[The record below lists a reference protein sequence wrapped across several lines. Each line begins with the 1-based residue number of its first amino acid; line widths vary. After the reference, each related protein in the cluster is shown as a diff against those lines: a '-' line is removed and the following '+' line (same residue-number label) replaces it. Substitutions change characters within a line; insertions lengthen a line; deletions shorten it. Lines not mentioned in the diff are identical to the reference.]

1 MTNLFIG
8 IVAAAAIL
16 VLLFLATSVVRQ
28 YEGGIVLRFGRM
40 LEAREPGL
48 NFILPFVDKL
58 YRIDTRTVALTVEP
72 QEIITRDNVTIKV
85 DAVVYFAVIDPVK
98 ALLQVVDYVKATT
111 QIALTTLRSVLGQS
125 DLDELLTHREGIN
138 EKLRFII
145 DEHTEPWGVK
155 VSVVEV
161 KDVLLPEGMQRSM
174 AKQAEAEREK
184 RAKVIL
190 ADGEL
195 LAAETLARAAHII
208 RGEPPALQLR
218 YLQTL
223 SEIAGERNSTVI
235 PFPLEILDGLRG
247 GSWASRLEEAALDRR
262 LEVEQAGLADNA
274 AREMPQSARGAPP
287 GDRGKSPAAPR
298 RAGAG
303 HGD

>member
-1 MTNLFIG
+1 MSAAIG
-8 IVAAAAIL
+8 IAAAIVILVVL
-16 VLLFLATSVVRQ
+16 VLATRIVRE
-28 YEGGIVLRFGRM
+28 YEGGVVLRFGRM
-40 LEAREPGL
+40 LEVRPAGL
-48 NFILPFVDKL
+48 NMIVPLVDRM

-85 DAVVYFAVIDPVK
+85 DAVVYFAVVDPVK
-98 ALLQVVDYVKATT
+98 ALMQVVDYVKATT

-138 EKLRFII
+138 RKLQEII

-161 KDVLLPEGMQRSM
+161 KDVILPEGMQRSM

-195 LAAETLARAAHII
+195 LAAETLGKAAHII
-208 RGEPPALQLR
+208 RQEPPALQLR

-223 SEIAGERNSTVI
+223 SEIAGERNSTII
-235 PFPLEILDGLRG
+235 PFPLEVLDGLRSVAAITARNG
-247 GSWASRLEEAALDRR
+247 GSAETEKVS
-262 LEVEQAGLADNA
+262 AG
-274 AREMPQSARGAPP
+274 
-287 GDRGKSPAAPR
+287 
-298 RAGAG
+298 
-303 HGD
+303 